1 MYSMYRNLPTF
12 NKSATKIALME
23 MLVSLSPS
31 NKVDLVSATTTKIYS
46 VIPIGWLLFEKHF

>member
-12 NKSATKIALME
+12 NKSATKIALVE

-31 NKVDLVSATTTKIYS
+31 NKIDLVSATTTENTFCNTH
-46 VIPIGWLLFEKHF
+46 WLATL